1 MRNPWSCFFQN
12 DSLIIPDVGNSHW
25 EEINIIDNINNIE
38 EPVFFG
44 WPWLESYFNAN
55 YQSTPVDIETQN
67 DLIESTVFPNYVFP
81 HGNDYCAVIGGT
93 ELTNSTK
100 WKDYF
105 FVGDFCTG
113 TIWAINVQKES
124 EVIVLEKNLI
134 PYSITTINDSGNE
147 TLLVG
152 TTSGQIIEV
161 TLP

>member
-1 MRNPWSCFFQN
+1 MLDHIC
-12 DSLIIPDVGNSHW
+12 NSM
-25 EEINIIDNINNIE
+25 
-38 EPVFFG
+38 VRF
-44 WPWLESYFNAN
+44 
-55 YQSTPVDIETQN
+55 T
-67 DLIESTVFPNYVFP
+67 
-81 HGNDYCAVIGGT
+81 
-93 ELTNSTK
+93 
-100 WKDYF
+100 

-113 TIWAINVQKES
+113 TIWAINVQKAS

>member
-1 MRNPWSCFFQN
+1 MAIRWSF
-12 DSLIIPDVGNSHW
+12 
-25 EEINIIDNINNIE
+25 
-38 EPVFFG
+38 
-44 WPWLESYFNAN
+44 
-55 YQSTPVDIETQN
+55 
-67 DLIESTVFPNYVFP
+67 IESTVFPNYVFP

-93 ELTNSTK
+93 VLTNSTK
-100 WKDYF
+100 WQDYF

-113 TIWAINVQKES
+113 TIWAIDVRKKS

-134 PYSITTINDSGNE
+134 PFSITTINDSGNE